1 MKLIKI
7 LSLLSVTLSLTSITQ
22 AQTWQPVTGT
32 PAGVQPSAIGAGSGN
47 TLYSAFGGSGV
58 YKSTDNGA
66 TWTKSS
72 SGLESVAGDANS
84 ATIDGRSFIKLGNRI
99 VHGTTVSS
107 WRNGVGPG
115 AFYSDDGGTT
125 WTPGSTPGTTAAQFR
140 NMVQLGN
147 YCFAADTLHGIVWR
161 STDNGANW
169 TSVRNGVPNAP
180 FSGVSFG
187 VGQQVTVA
195 GTRVLLA
202 TKIWGLYASDD
213 LGNTWYEANN
223 GIPLFPYQ
231 ILPFRNGYDIVT
243 ATNGTV
249 FASVDGSIYHSTNQG
264 STFSATFS
272 GLSIGNARRLVS
284 LGDKIYGNTPSSFFE
299 IDINTYSVR
308 TLPFTGMDNMSDDV
322 FYAYNGYLYCGTTTS
337 LRRLNLGAAPRTN
350 LAPVI
355 NENPVG
361 GNKLAGQSITFSVK
375 ASGTLPLTY
384 QWRKGGQN
392 ILNATSATYTIASLS
407 GSDTDSYDVVVTGPG
422 GSTTS
427 TPVALNVQSIVA
439 GTLDSTWGPN
449 ASATGKGNLFSS
461 FDAVAALVSAP
472 NNQGILVGGQWDNIR
487 GDSGSS
493 IAADDFIWMDYNGN
507 RTNSS
512 VQVQPNGV
520 NSAFVEDIIID
531 SQGKF
536 VVVGFLKFPTSS
548 STTTN
553 AARFNNDLS
562 PDNSFKVAAPDNRIR
577 VIKQLPNNKYVV
589 GGDFTTIGGQ
599 TRKKL
604 AILNNDGSVDT
615 TVDPFG
621 SLSTVTSVMD
631 LDVLPD
637 GSILVAGDISAFS
650 GSDSYLV
657 KITPAGIIDTT
668 FVVPV
673 RGSSDGKAVLA
684 LPNGKI
690 YLGGSFSAN
699 ENLSGNQRAL
709 VRLNADGSLDN
720 TFNVGGAGLNGSGT
734 VNVWDLFYQPDGK
747 VLVAGK
753 FSSFNA
759 VAFNSIFRLL
769 QNGALDTSATF
780 PSATGDSS
788 NMGQTVLATK
798 DGLYI
803 YLSKNNETDSS
814 SQNQRLVRYL
824 NTLDDPAIA
833 AQPASTVKDK
843 NGNVAIKAAVYST
856 STITYQWYKNGVAID
871 GQTTDTLTLNNV
883 QENDGALYT
892 LKATTQ
898 GRTLETTPAE
908 LRVLAAPVI
917 ANSPVSMTLLAGKPL
932 SLTVDAYG
940 QTNNLGFKWFKD
952 GVALWGGAEF
962 TRTITG
968 TNTLTYSNSVL
979 RFGDSGTYRLIV
991 TNLLGRATTDVQVAV
1006 LPQAAHLAPTYV
1018 GPGQGS
1024 ASRFNN
1030 SFLGDDGIIVAGTN
1044 LYIFG
1049 VYTFGGQERYGIG
1062 KTDFNLN
1069 TKDLTFNPPFDYS
1082 TYTQPRGGFLQS
1094 DGKIVIYGTWTS
1106 LSNYSRIL
1114 RLNPNGTVDTTFKT
1128 NGFPDQNIDNLI
1140 ALPNDKF
1147 AVYGNAI
1154 TKIGNHS
1161 TAKFA
1166 VYNADGSPDTT
1177 FKVSSAA
1184 IAQLNKLGYT
1194 PGGKLLVA
1202 NNGSSTFNGQSVGY
1216 LFQINMDGTLDTSFT
1231 HSTLNNTCLE
1241 FDFMTDGRIVVGGN
1255 FTTVGGFSR
1264 PGLARLLADGT
1275 RDTSFTLTNAI
1286 DTSFYTCT
1294 ALIVDDE
1301 GGIVVGNGSIT
1312 GNVNPFFYG
1321 FRIGPD
1327 NKYDPTYIPDNMS
1340 AYVVGNMKKLPDG
1353 RIIMGAA
1360 ANGVQGSYNGKT
1372 ITGLGVLYGYPA
1384 KLGIIQH
1391 PLTQFVPLNGSTTL
1405 SVLASGTAVWTYQWY
1420 KDGLPIAGATSSTLP
1435 LSNMQPGDAGKYTV
1449 KVQNIFRTLY
1459 SNPASVTVLAAPQFI
1474 KQPTSVSARLGQ
1486 TVKFEAEAVGLGS
1499 LTFQWQKDGVDIPG
1513 ETGTSLSLTNVSA
1526 ASSAVYRLV
1535 AFNSLATA
1543 PNNGIISQGAA
1554 LSVGAALAGTI
1565 DTSFAPGS
1573 GMQRSGTVLGL
1584 VEAVLWDSQNKP
1596 VIGGFFDT
1604 INGSSR
1610 PNLARF
1616 NNDGSPD
1623 TTFASA
1629 GGPNNYVF
1637 DIIKASNGQLYIG
1650 GSFGTYAST
1659 TQNRVARLNTDGS
1672 RDSTFASTTAPANN
1686 VYRIVEAKDGKIFAG
1701 HNGTAPCVWKYN
1713 TDGTRDTGTFTF
1725 SGNYNPVY
1733 AISLYGNTQFLVDGG
1748 AGSYHYSY
1756 RYGTNGTYDNTWT
1769 SATSFPISSSSYV
1782 YDIGVLP
1789 DGRALVG
1796 GTFANP
1802 DTIQGLTNLVVL
1814 GTNGRIVA
1822 NTSSNLVTDGIVYD
1836 IYVYPD
1842 GKVLIGGSFTN
1853 VNRIKRP
1860 GIARLNADLSVDTTF
1875 DPGQGIQ
1882 VAGGGTSV
1890 NSIDVRND
1898 GKILVGGYFDTF
1910 DGAPRNGVV
1919 VLNGDPSV
1927 QPLNI
1932 TGAPQAQVVVAGQN
1946 ATFSVAVN
1954 GGTTLNFQWYK
1965 DNVIINNATNPY
1977 VTITNATFASAGN
1990 YKVTITS
1997 GADSTTSTPV
2007 SLTVTAPTSITFGD
2021 WRSGYSL
2028 PIEQIDPDADP
2039 DGDGLP
2045 NVVEYVLGTD
2055 PTQTNER
2062 PKAQKTN
2069 FSGIDYPAVKIK
2081 RLKAASGFD
2090 ILVEASQSLDFSTLV
2105 DTTLVGITDLGNGLE
2120 ELNVRINDPLIN
2132 TAQVYFRIK
2141 VAQSVPK

>member
-22 AQTWQPVTGT
+22 AQTWQPVSGT
-32 PAGVQPSAIGAGSGN
+32 PIGVQPSAIGAGSGN

-84 ATIDGRSFIKLGNRI
+84 VTIDGRSFIKLGNRI

-115 AFYSDDGGTT
+115 AFYSDDGGAT
-125 WTPGSTPGTTAAQFR
+125 WTPGSTPGTVAAQFR

-147 YCFAADTLHGIVWR
+147 YSFAADTLHGIVWR
-161 STDNGANW
+161 STDNGVNW

-187 VGQQVTVA
+187 VGQQVAVA

-264 STFSATFS
+264 TTFTATFS
-272 GLSIGNARRLVS
+272 GLPIGNARRLVS
-284 LGDKIYGNTPSSFFE
+284 LGDKIYGNTPSNFFE

-337 LRRLNLGAAPRTN
+337 LRRLNLSAAPRTN
-350 LAPVI
+350 LTPVI

-392 ILNATSATYTIASLS
+392 IPTATSATYTIASLS
-407 GSDTDSYDVVVTGPG
+407 GSDTESYDVVVTGPG
-422 GSTTS
+422 GSSTS
-427 TPVALNVQSIVA
+427 VAASLNIQTIVA
-439 GTLDSTWGPN
+439 GALDTTYPGNTNSLNAGSITGSSAAVLAFDPLTGGAFWVAGQWDRVRPN
-449 ASATGKGNLFSS
+449 ASNSDLVRLDGSQ
-461 FDAVAALVSAP
+461 AVA
-472 NNQGILVGGQWDNIR
+472 Q
-487 GDSGSS
+487 DSGAGF
-493 IAADDFIWMDYNGN
+493 AANPSFGASM
-507 RTNSS
+507 
-512 VQVQPNGV
+512 
-520 NSAFVEDIIID
+520 EDLLRD
-531 SQGKF
+531 SQGRL
-536 VVVGFLKFPTSS
+536 VVAGDLSYPNPNAY
-548 STTTN
+548 TTN
-553 AARFNNDLS
+553 VMRILANNTV
-562 PDNSFKVAAPDNRIR
+562 DNTFKVQMGNSNQR
-577 VIKQLPNNKYVV
+577 VRTIKEYPGNKYVI
-589 GGDFTTIGGQ
+589 GGDFTAVNGVA
-599 TRKKL
+599 RNKL
-604 AILNNDGSVDT
+604 ALLNDDGSLDANFNPFNGL
-615 TVDPFG
+615 TVG
-621 SLSTVTSVMD
+621 SVQD
-631 LDVLPD
+631 IEVLPD
-637 GSILVAGDISAFS
+637 GTILVAGQINAFS
-650 GSDSYLV
+650 GSSSLIV
-657 KITPAGIIDTT
+657 KITTGGTVDQTWICPLRTLATGYAIQ
-668 FVVPV
+668 
-673 RGSSDGKAVLA
+673 A

-690 YLGGSFSAN
+690 LLGGDFSQN
-699 ENLSGNQRAL
+699 QNSSGNQACM
-709 VRLNADGSLDN
+709 VCLNPDGSIDSS
-720 TFNVGGAGLNGSGT
+720 FNLGGANFNGSSRS
-734 VNVWDLFYQPDGK
+734 VRDFDLQPDGK
-747 VLVAGK
+747 ILIAGR
-753 FSSFNA
+753 FDTYNGINQTNIA
-759 VAFNSIFRLL
+759 RIFP
-769 QNGALDTSATF
+769 NGQLDTSASFSMAGSTV
-780 PSATGDSS
+780 SLSRTARAIKASS
-788 NMGQTVLATK
+788 DGQFVYVGF
-798 DGLYI
+798 DGG
-803 YLSKNNETDSS
+803 STSNNS
-814 SQNQRLVRYL
+814 LLRYL
-824 NTLDDPAIA
+824 NFFENPTISS
-833 AQPASTVKDK
+833 QPLSIIYKDK
-843 NGNVAIKAAVYST
+843 NGNASIKAAVYST
-856 STITYQWYKNGVAID
+856 SAITYQWYKNGVAIN

-917 ANSPVSMTLLAGKPL
+917 ANFPASVTLLGGKPL

-1030 SFLGDDGIIVAGTN
+1030 SFQGDDGIIVAGTN

-1049 VYTFGGQERYGIG
+1049 VYAFGGQERYGIG
-1062 KTDFNLN
+1062 KTDFDLN
-1069 TKDLTFNPPFDYS
+1069 TKDLTFNPPFNFS
-1082 TYTQPRGGFLQS
+1082 TYTQPQGGFVQS
-1094 DGKIVIYGTWTS
+1094 DGKIVIYGSWTS

-1114 RLNPNGTVDTTFKT
+1114 RLNPNGTVDTSFKT
-1128 NGFPDQNIDNLI
+1128 NGFPDQNIDFMV

-1154 TKIGNHS
+1154 TKIGTFS

-1177 FKVSSAA
+1177 FKISSAT
-1184 IAQLNKLGYT
+1184 IGQLNKMAAT
-1194 PGGKLLVA
+1194 ADGKLLIA
-1202 NNGSSTFNGQSVGY
+1202 NNGSSTINGQSVGY
-1216 LFQINMDGTLDTSFT
+1216 LFRLNTDGSLDTNFNN
-1231 HSTLNNTCLE
+1231 STLNAACLD
-1241 FDFMTDGRIVVGGN
+1241 FDFMPDGRIVVGGN
-1255 FTTVGGFSR
+1255 FTTVGGFNRS
-1264 PGLARLLADGT
+1264 GVARLLTDGT

-1286 DTSFYTCT
+1286 GTGSFVAS
-1294 ALIVDDE
+1294 ALAVDDE
-1301 GGIVVGNGSIT
+1301 GGIVVGNGTIT
-1312 GNVNPFFYG
+1312 VNSTSVGYG

-1327 NKYDPTYIPDNMS
+1327 NQYDPNYLLESMS
-1340 AYVVGNMKKLPDG
+1340 AFIVGNMKSLPDG
-1353 RIIMGAA
+1353 RIIMGT
-1360 ANGVQGSYNGKT
+1360 GSLSTYNGKT
-1372 ITGLGVLYGYPA
+1372 INGLSVLYGYPA

-1543 PNNGIISQGAA
+1543 PNNGIVSQGAA

-1637 DIIKASNGQLYIG
+1637 DIIKTSNGQLYIG

-1713 TDGTRDTGTFTF
+1713 TDGTRDTSTFTF

-1756 RYGTNGTYDNTWT
+1756 RYGTNGTFDNTWT
-1769 SATSFPISSSSYV
+1769 AGTSFPINSSSYV

-1796 GTFANP
+1796 GSFVNP
-1802 DTIQGLTNLVVL
+1802 DTIQGLTNLIVL

-1853 VNRIKRP
+1853 VNRIKRV

-1882 VAGGGTSV
+1882 VAGGGASV

-1932 TGAPQAQVVVAGQN
+1932 TGAPQAQVVTAGQN
-1946 ATFSVAVN
+1946 ATFNVAVN

-2007 SLTVTAPTSITFGD
+2007 SLTVTAPTSITYGD

-2055 PTQTNER
+2055 PTQSNER

-2069 FSGIDYPAVKIK
+2069 VTGIDYPAVKIK

-2090 ILVEASQSLDFSTLV
+2090 IVVEASMSLDFSTLV

-2120 ELNVRINDPLIN
+2120 EINVRINNPLIN
-2132 TAQVYFRIK
+2132 TSQVYFRIK